1 MVSVVTQSVTDAAI
15 FYKQYS
21 AIASREV
28 GIKVLRGGYQSKT
41 AGGQV
46 ERGDDIAGV
55 VIPYSP
61 ANQRDGLAGRI
72 EEFHPFVGCIRAWLR
87 RVVLH
92 LVD

>member
-1 MVSVVTQSVTDAAI
+1 MVSVVAQSVTDAAV
-15 FYKQYS
+15 FYKQYG

-28 GIKVLRGGYQSKT
+28 GIRVIRGGYQCKT

-46 ERGDDIAGV
+46 ERGDDVAGV

-72 EEFHPFVGCIRAWLR
+72 EELQPFVGCIRAWLWG
-87 RVVLH
+87 VVLDF
-92 LVD
+92 VD

>member
-1 MVSVVTQSVTDAAI
+1 MVSVVAQSVTDAAI
-15 FYKQYS
+15 FYKQYG

-28 GIKVLRGGYQSKT
+28 GIKVLRGGYQSET

-46 ERGDDIAGV
+46 KRGDDIAGV

-61 ANQRDGLAGRI
+61 ANQRDGLASRI
-72 EEFHPFVGCIRAWLR
+72 EELQPFEICVRAWLR
-87 RVVLH
+87 RVVLQ